1 MKSKEG
7 ITQYSKVGIQILI
20 NIARVLLALTFIFS
34 GFVKAVD
41 PIGTQYKLQDYAE
54 ALGLQQYVP
63 DWLALSASV
72 ALSAMEFALGMF
84 LLFAMMRRFVTR
96 VTFAFMLVMTP
107 LTLWIALTN
116 PVSDCG

>member
-54 ALGLQQYVP
+54 ALGLQQYISSTWDLKVVVMVV
-63 DWLALSASV
+63 WL
-72 ALSAMEFALGMF
+72 
-84 LLFAMMRRFVTR
+84 LLQVLQRK
-96 VTFAFMLVMTP
+96 
-107 LTLWIALTN
+107 
-116 PVSDCG
+116 